1 MRAGISYP
9 FLVPTLETSRLIIW
23 NTQRAVARTQR
34 SHQLHH
40 FHYFGM
46 FCLWKAVSLQLL
58 FDLLKL
64 WQVML
69 KQPKRRPR
77 NRATAQWTETSLPAS
92 AVATCEVQDRREK
105 NTSLARHVHTDIP
118 PGQAGIAQLS
128 SKKSGKNWWQQIVYC
143 DVDGWSSWDFGW
155 KHGESNIQWS
165 IGLRQTL
172 FFF

>member
-23 NTQRAVARTQR
+23 NTQRAVAGTQR
-34 SHQLHH
+34 SHQLYH

-69 KQPKRRPR
+69 KQPKR
-77 NRATAQWTETSLPAS
+77 QKQETSLPAS

-143 DVDGWSSWDFGW
+143 DVDGWSSREFGW
-155 KHGESNIQWS
+155 KQHPMIHWTE
-165 IGLRQTL
+165 TDT